1 MSYCHRPTQDRSKS
15 FSNTDSSKNAVR
27 FIISWPLHL
36 LNFYPET
43 IRSDERFQALSAFNS
58 IHGVGPTTARHLYSV
73 GLRTLEDMDRY
84 YDVPID
90 SDGRLKVEEEVVF
103 TPNGRR
109 VPPQK
114 GIPGISIRTS
124 LALRADF
131 EQTMLPSEVEEMHA
145 VVMSELGKI
154 QKGCVSTIVGG

>member
-1 MSYCHRPTQDRSKS
+1 MG
-15 FSNTDSSKNAVR
+15 
-27 FIISWPLHL
+27 FIIPWSLHL
-36 LNFYPET
+36 FNFHPET
-43 IRSDERFQALSAFNS
+43 LRSDERFQALSAFNS

-84 YDVPID
+84 YDVPTD

-114 GIPGISIRTS
+114 GIPGISIRTA

-131 EQTMLPSEVEEMHA
+131 EQTMQPSEVEEMHA
-145 VVMSELGKI
+145 IVMSELEKI